1 MLLRRVIEHVRE
13 QNWTAIG
20 IDFLIVVIG
29 VFVGIQVSNWNEDRE
44 NRRRGAE
51 FTERLRADLR
61 LERGFYSYMSDYYRD
76 VRDAAETTVNAL
88 TGAAAPSNHDLLVS
102 AYRATQYRD
111 ALRRRSTYDEL
122 VSTGSLGLIKDA
134 NLLTMAS
141 RAYQL
146 AVLDNLSREGRE
158 SLYRQAFRMSIANDV
173 QRELSRQCGDRNVIR
188 SDFDGVAAELGY
200 PCALGLPDEVIDAAA
215 QALRSDPMLV
225 RYLRLR
231 IADLETRQAD
241 LARNR
246 ELVLDSLEDLAG
258 DKVAPGVP

>member
-44 NRRRGAE
+44 ARKRGAE
-51 FTERLRADLR
+51 FTERLRADLHF
-61 LERGFYSYMSDYYRD
+61 ERGFYAYMGDYYRD
-76 VRDAAETTVNAL
+76 VRDAAEATVNAL
-88 TGAAAPSNHDLLVS
+88 TGAAALSNHDLLVN

-134 NLLTMAS
+134 ELLNIAS

-146 AVLDNLSREGRE
+146 AVLDNLSREGRD
-158 SLYRQAFRMSIANDV
+158 SLYRQAFRMIIANDV

-188 SDFDGVAAELGY
+188 ADFEGIAAELGY
-200 PCALGLPDEVIDAAA
+200 PCKLELPPEVIDAAA

-231 IADLETRQAD
+231 IADLETRRGD
-241 LARNR
+241 LARNQK
-246 ELVLDSLEDLAG
+246 LVFEGMEDLAG
-258 DKVAPGVP
+258 EKLTPAL